1 MYPSFEHEKQESIWK
16 CPSCG
21 TCSNCEKM
29 INKQKQALRR
39 PAVLE
44 GISQN
49 QTYKEIAFKLD
60 VNEAD
65 IFRDIST
72 MRFNK
77 DPGLFNAQRMRQDIR
92 KKKQELWSKTLEDKF
107 TKMTGMTIQEKS
119 FENMVDYYKPEL
131 LIILSSRDSATEI
144 KKLPLTTRRALLKA
158 GLLNSKHTEITQ
170 KALDHLLAQI
180 IGIKTN
186 VRT

>member
-1 MYPSFEHEKQESIWK
+1 MTTRNKNPFGNVLLVVPAAIVK
-16 CPSCG
+16 
-21 TCSNCEKM
+21 NM

-39 PAVLE
+39 PMVLE

-77 DPGLFNAQRMRQDIR
+77 DPGLFKAQRMRQDIR

-119 FENMVDYYKPEL
+119 FENMVFHYKPEL
-131 LIILSSRDSATEI
+131 LIVLNSEDFEAGI
-144 KKLPLTTRRALLKA
+144 KKLPINTRRALVKA
-158 GLLNSKHTEITQ
+158 GLLNSKHTEIT
-170 KALDHLLAQI
+170 KEALDHCLTHIL
-180 IGIKTN
+180 GIKTSE
-186 VRT
+186 